1 MMGAVERIDE
11 AGEEYEVV
19 LVELAVLSVEVSV
32 ALRVG
37 EGSRANV
44 MTGCCFWLRWLLV

>member
-1 MMGAVERIDE
+1 MAEIGTIEMDE
-11 AGEEYEVV
+11 AGEEKDDEVGLEEAV
-19 LVELAVLSVEVSV
+19 AVEDSV

-44 MTGCCFWLRWLLV
+44 VGLLKSSGA